1 MAKKEVLELE
11 VKSNI
16 KTVTQ
21 DTDKMAES
29 LDDVNKEAK
38 EGIGNFTLMGVS
50 LNGVKQA
57 FTKAAITAK
66 GMFGSIKA
74 GLISTGLGA
83 FVVLVGS
90 LVSYFTNTKKGSE
103 ALTRT
108 LAGLGAVVD
117 RITDL
122 FSNVGET
129 MVGAFNDPKKA
140 IEDLWEA
147 IKKNLMN
154 RLTGIIDGFKAVG
167 KVIQG
172 VFSMDWDKVAEGA
185 REYGHALV
193 QVVSGYDT
201 QAQKEFYDNI
211 MEINEGL
218 GLAYKAQVALTEAT
232 QKLKDEERDFSKVRA
247 QTRQDIQ
254 KARLD
259 ALDET
264 KTAEERLK
272 ALQTANDL
280 ELQTVGK
287 SLKMQRERIR
297 VKTAENEINK
307 SLEEDLDELAQLEVG
322 LIDLKTQS
330 FQTQKRLATEMET
343 LTNEINAAAIA
354 KYKEEQA
361 AIQLLIDLETERA
374 NNLIIKSAKL
384 LDDYYK
390 TQLEAQDREKNAI
403 IDKWN
408 FAIQAEEEGSEKRIE
423 LEEAMQSELAAIDE
437 KYRVIKKTADDK
449 ADAQDIVDRKATEDA
464 KASIRNANIANI
476 DAGIALTKQL
486 AGENKAVMAGAIIAE
501 NASAVAKILINTA
514 TANAK
519 AVAASPLTTGQPWVG
534 INTVGAV
541 LGIASAAAATA
552 QGLSA
557 LGEGGEGGGGG
568 GANGLP
574 SASSEP
580 PSQQMMSGS
589 FELTGGQEVEPVQAY
604 VVSDQITDN
613 QNALEII
620 RRRATI

>member
-1 MAKKEVLELE
+1 MAKETLNLE

-16 KTVTQ
+16 KSVTK
-21 DTDKMAES
+21 DTDKMAGS

-50 LNGVKQA
+50 INGVKAA
-57 FTKAAITAK
+57 FAKAAVTAK

-74 GLISTGLGA
+74 GLISTGIGA
-83 FVVLVGS
+83 FVVIIGS

-103 ALTRT
+103 VLKRT

-117 RITDL
+117 RLTDL
-122 FSNVGET
+122 FSDVGET

-140 IEDLWEA
+140 LADLWEA

-167 KVIQG
+167 KVIHG
-172 VFSMDWDKVAEGA
+172 VFTMDWDKVAEGA

-201 QAQKEFYDNI
+201 AAQKEFLNNI
-211 MEINEGL
+211 SEINKGL
-218 GLAYKAQVALTEAT
+218 GLAYKAQVALTNAT

-280 ELQTVGK
+280 ELQTVAK
-287 SLKMQRERIR
+287 SLAMQKERIR
-297 VKTAENEINK
+297 VKAAENEINK
-307 SLEEDLDELAQLEVG
+307 SLEEDLDELAQLEVV
-322 LIDLKTQS
+322 LIDLQTQS

-361 AIQLLIDLETERA
+361 ALQELMDLEAERI
-374 NNLIIKSAKL
+374 NKQIINSAKL
-384 LDDYYK
+384 LDDFGQRNLDQIYK
-390 TQLEAQDREKNAI
+390 EQNAI
-403 IDKWN
+403 VDKWN
-408 FAIQAEEEGSEKRIE
+408 VAIQAEEEGSEKRIE
-423 LEEAMQSELAAIDE
+423 LEEAMQSELAEIDE
-437 KYRVIKKTADDK
+437 KYRKKG
-449 ADAQDIVDRKATEDA
+449 EDA
-464 KASIRNANIANI
+464 DEKSAKKKEAIE
-476 DAGIALTKQL
+476 DAVLSAKVSLTKQALGVLGEL
-486 AGENKAVMAGAIIAE
+486 AGENVEAGKAVAVAETIFNTQQGIMAAMGATSVADKLLPFPLRLANAIGVGIMG
-501 NASAVAKILINTA
+501 ASAVKTILST
-514 TANAK
+514 
-519 AVAASPLTTGQPWVG
+519 SPG
-534 INTVGAV
+534 
-541 LGIASAAAATA
+541 S
-552 QGLSA
+552 
-557 LGEGGEGGGGG
+557 GGGGG
-568 GANGLP
+568 GVP
-574 SASSEP
+574 SASSTP
-580 PSQQMMSGS
+580 PAPQMMSGA
-589 FELTGGQEVEPVQAY
+589 FQLEGGQEVEPLQAY
-604 VVSDQITDN
+604 VVSDDITDS
-613 QNALEII
+613 QNGLAII